1 MKDDGNSTP
10 LSRRVP
16 GSTRSGPGQPARPVF
31 SDTDVHRIQAAID
44 AEHAD
49 TEMPSQCEP
58 NTEPIPVVT
67 ASGPGTKQAGNPP
80 ATTEHAGKA
89 PRATKAPRAEESL
102 RAAGA
107 LRAAA
112 ELRAAEKPR
121 SAAGRLRPDEPVIA
135 PEPMRAPESAR
146 AGRPVIAPEQVV
158 PPAPVPVPL
167 PEPPHPPEQV
177 SSPEAAHA
185 RQPVAPQP
193 VVAAEPPRRVEP
205 PRATWPLPEPAPG
218 QIGWLWPEDNGTGTG
233 TPRYRPRGRTT
244 ASGGWRYRTATLV
257 ALGAVVLAAG
267 GIVIGMSLRG
277 HAAAPSAGAKTSA
290 QARAKTSPAYTTR
303 QSSAPG
309 IQPGPLAGGLV
320 GINEQLAAA
329 WAAHQLSPGTIV
341 ACDPQ
346 MCSALAAGGFPT
358 GQQAQLAQNSQ
369 SLSGASL
376 VAVTPRLRQLFA
388 ARPSF
393 GTDVA
398 PVVLASFGTGR
409 ALVTIQPVDPAGG
422 AAYQASF
429 SKDVQDR
436 IRVGQELL
444 NSGKVVAAPKAK
456 RALLAGDV
464 DPRILLAIKALIQQ
478 LAGVKIASFGDS
490 GPSVSPG
497 VPFRAANFVA
507 TDLSAGETP
516 QAYLQQMIAVLR
528 AHASFPAIQHA
539 TPVTM
544 ANGLTAVGIMYFA
557 PTPLGLVSGG

>member
-1 MKDDGNSTP
+1 
-10 LSRRVP
+10 
-16 GSTRSGPGQPARPVF
+16 
-31 SDTDVHRIQAAID
+31 
-44 AEHAD
+44 
-49 TEMPSQCEP
+49 
-58 NTEPIPVVT
+58 
-67 ASGPGTKQAGNPP
+67 
-80 ATTEHAGKA
+80 
-89 PRATKAPRAEESL
+89 L

-121 SAAGRLRPDEPVIA
+121 SAAGRLRPDEPVLAPEPVIA
-135 PEPMRAPESAR
+135 PEPVGAPEPPR
-146 AGRPVIAPEQVV
+146 AEQPVIAPEQVV
-158 PPAPVPVPL
+158 PPAPMPVPR
-167 PEPPHPPEQV
+167 PEPPRAPEQV
-177 SSPEAAHA
+177 RAPEPAPAH
-185 RQPVAPQP
+185 QPVM
-193 VVAAEPPRRVEP
+193 AAEPPRRVEP
-205 PRATWPLPEPAPG
+205 PRATWQPPQAAPG
-218 QIGWLWPEDNGTGTG
+218 TIGWLWPEDNGTGTG
-233 TPRYRPRGRTT
+233 GPRYRPRGRT

-277 HAAAPSAGAKTSA
+277 HAGTPTAGAKTSA
-290 QARAKTSPAYTTR
+290 PARAKTSPALTTPL
-303 QSSAPG
+303 SSAPG
-309 IQPGPLAGGLV
+309 IQPGPLAGGRV
-320 GINEQLAAA
+320 GNDEQLAAA

-358 GQQAQLAQNSQ
+358 GQQARLAQNSQ

-388 ARPSF
+388 AHPSF

-444 NSGKVVAAPKAK
+444 NSGKLSAAPKAHA
-456 RALLAGDV
+456 ALVAGDV

-478 LAGVKIASFGDS
+478 LSGVKIASFGDS
-490 GPSVSPG
+490 GPGVSPG

-557 PTPLGLVSGG
+557 PSPLGLVSGG